1 MPASGNDMVYEVTVA
16 EVCLLC
22 KPWLQNRLLAEHLDQ
37 QLPPECRMAD
47 DAHLEHLLDDGA
59 VRLLLLDVASS
70 AHALDRASRM
80 EEAGAPG
87 AGPGVALLNVPPGV
101 ELGRYLAHSRILGVF
116 PEGTGP
122 DQLVRG
128 VQAMLH
134 GELWFPREALNE
146 YLLQLRREGTT
157 PAAAT
162 AAMPEAGDAAERARL
177 DGLTAKEREVLGA
190 LGEGATNEAIGREL
204 GMSVCTVKTHL
215 YSIYRKLGVANRTA
229 AALIGWRYLSGARS
243 GQGAA

>member
-1 MPASGNDMVYEVTVA
+1 MLASGNDTVYQVTIA

-22 KPWLQNRLLAEHLDQ
+22 KPWLQNRLLAEHLDH
-37 QLPPECRMAD
+37 QLPPRCRMAD
-47 DAHLEHLLDDGA
+47 DAQLENLLNDGA
-59 VRLLLLDVASS
+59 ARLLLLDVASS

-87 AGPGVALLNVPPGV
+87 AGAGVALLNVPHGV
-101 ELGRYLAHSRILGVF
+101 ELGLYLAHSRVLGVF
-116 PEGTGP
+116 PEGTRP

-128 VQAMLH
+128 VQAMLD

-146 YLLQLRREGTT
+146 YLLQLRRE
-157 PAAAT
+157 AAT
-162 AAMPEAGDAAERARL
+162 LEAETAAVAGAGDAAERAWL
-177 DGLTAKEREVLGA
+177 DELTAKEREVLRA

-229 AALIGWRYLSGARS
+229 AALIGWRYLSGSRRQA
-243 GQGAA
+243 G

>member
-47 DAHLEHLLDDGA
+47 DAHLEHFLHDGA
-59 VRLLLLDVASS
+59 ARLLLLDMASS
-70 AHALDRASRM
+70 APALDRIFRM
-80 EEAGAPG
+80 EEAGAPAG
-87 AGPGVALLNVPPGV
+87 AGLALLNVPPGV
-101 ELGRYLAHSRILGVF
+101 ELGRYLAYSWILGVF

-128 VQAMLH
+128 VQAMLD

-146 YLLQLRREGTT
+146 YLLQLRREGIT

-243 GQGAA
+243 GQGAG